1 MDRGGLHT
9 GRHRSLVAAALPPGV
24 RRGKARPLRFEWID
38 RRLGERSPADG
49 RFDSCS
55 AHWFGLEFQRKEDEM
70 LVLSRKRDEK
80 VVIVTPSGDEIVVC
94 VTEIRGDRAR
104 LGVEAPKNYAIH
116 REEVIQAIRA
126 EGAAQPA

>member
-1 MDRGGLHT
+1 
-9 GRHRSLVAAALPPGV
+9 
-24 RRGKARPLRFEWID
+24 
-38 RRLGERSPADG
+38 
-49 RFDSCS
+49 
-55 AHWFGLEFQRKEDEM
+55 M